1 MIEQAKEI
9 LKELEQKILE
19 KPEEV
24 NMQEDSLVYNL
35 RTLLKDVC

>member
-1 MIEQAKEI
+1 MIEQAEEI

-24 NMQEDSLVYNL
+24 NRQEDCLAYNL
-35 RTLLKDVC
+35 RTLLRNVY